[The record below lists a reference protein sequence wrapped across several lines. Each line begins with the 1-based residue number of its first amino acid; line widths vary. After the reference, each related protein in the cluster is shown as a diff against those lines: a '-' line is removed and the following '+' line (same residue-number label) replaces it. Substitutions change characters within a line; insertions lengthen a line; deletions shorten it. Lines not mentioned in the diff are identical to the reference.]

1 MDTTLIERLA
11 RLRGI
16 GDAYHDYRGELR
28 YFSLE
33 TKRGILR
40 AMGCA
45 VDEPAALAAEL
56 SQLEAAR
63 WRKFL
68 PPVAAARGSRIGI
81 DINVTA
87 REFGS
92 SLVWRVHLEDGSQRD
107 GVTSTADCREIWRGR
122 STDRGSPA
130 GASSCRSICPRVITN
145 WKRKSAAEVPS
156 AAC

>member
-1 MDTTLIERLA
+1 MVDTTLIERLA

-33 TKRGILR
+33 TKRNLLR
-40 AMGCA
+40 VMGCK
-45 VDEPAALAAEL
+45 VDDPAALAFEL
-56 SQLEAAR
+56 SQLEVAR

-68 PPVAAARGSRIGI
+68 PQVAAARGARIGI

-92 SLVWRVHLEDGSQRD
+92 ALMWSVHLENGSP
-107 GVTSTADCREIWRGR
+107 RGGAR
-122 STDRGSPA
+122 PA
-130 GASSCRSICPRVITN
+130 GA
-145 WKRKSAAEVPS
+145 VPVVS
-156 AAC
+156 